1 MPITITKII
10 AGLPGFIEDFFSK
23 GHKRSVEAKRN
34 ILASFIIKGCSIAIS
49 LILVPLALN
58 YVNSSQYGIWLTLSS
73 MVAWMS
79 FFDIGFTQGLRNKYA
94 EAKAKGDL
102 TLARIYIST
111 TYYYIGIIFLV
122 IWICLLLGNR
132 FIDWAYLLN
141 VPREQEREI
150 SMLAIIVFSYF
161 CFQFVFRIIT
171 TILTADQKP
180 AKASLLDMLGQLIA
194 LLLIYVLT
202 KTTHGSLIYLGLA
215 FTVAPTIVLILA
227 NIILFKT
234 RYRDMVPSVKLAK
247 KEYARDIM
255 TLGLKFFVLQ
265 IASIVQYQTASFLI
279 AHYFDTTQV
288 TSYNIAYKYFSVL
301 QMVFVIALSP
311 LWSGTTDAYNCG
323 DMDWIKKVVKKYLL
337 LLLPFLGMGTIM
349 LIFAGPVYDLWLGK
363 DVVHV
368 SFSISLLCFLFFST
382 SMLANIFVAVING
395 LGALKIQFISSIVTS
410 ILYLIVSFVLIRQF
424 HYGVESILFASLISN
439 VYGYIIAPLQ
449 YYKIFVRESK
459 KAIWYA

>member
-1 MPITITKII
+1 MSISIASKISGI
-10 AGLPGFIEDFFSK
+10 PGMIENFFSK

-94 EAKAKGDL
+94 EAKARGDL

-111 TYYYIGIIFLV
+111 TYYYIGIIFLI

-132 FIDWAYLLN
+132 FINWASLLN
-141 VPREQEREI
+141 VPQQLEREV
-150 SMLAIIVFSYF
+150 STLAIIVFSYF

-194 LLLIYVLT
+194 LVLIYILT

-215 FTVAPTIVLILA
+215 FTVAPTLVLVLA

-234 RYRDMVPSVKLAK
+234 RYRDLVPSIKLAR
-247 KEYARDIM
+247 KEYAKDIM

-301 QMVFVIALSP
+301 QMVFMIALSP
-311 LWSGTTDAYNCG
+311 LWSGTTDAYNSG
-323 DMDWIKKVVKKYLL
+323 DMIWIKKVVKKYLIL
-337 LLLPFLGMGTIM
+337 LIPFLAFGTIM

-363 DVVHV
+363 NVVNV
-368 SFSISLLCFLFFST
+368 SFTVSLLCYLFFST
-382 SMLANIFVAVING
+382 GMFASVFVAVING
-395 LGALKIQFISSIVTS
+395 LGALKIQFMSSIITS
-410 ILYLIVSFVLIRQF
+410 VLYLLISLLLIRKF
-424 HYGVESILFASLISN
+424 HFGVESILIASIIAN
-439 VYGYIIAPLQ
+439 IYGYIIAPIQ
-449 YYKIFVRESK
+449 YYQIFVKESRS
-459 KAIWYA
+459 AIWYS

>member
-1 MPITITKII
+1 MPVSIANKISGI
-10 AGLPGFIEDFFSK
+10 PGLIEDFFSK
-23 GHKRSVEAKRN
+23 GHKRSIEAKRN
-34 ILASFIIKGCSIAIS
+34 ILASFVIKGCSIAIS

-102 TLARIYIST
+102 TLARTYIST
-111 TYYYIGIIFLV
+111 TYYYIGIIFLI
-122 IWICLLLGNR
+122 IWIILLLGNR
-132 FIDWAYLLN
+132 FINWASLLN
-141 VPREQEREI
+141 VPQQQEREI
-150 SMLAIIVFSYF
+150 STLAIIVFSYF

-194 LLLIYVLT
+194 LMLIYILT

-215 FTVAPTIVLILA
+215 FTVAPTIVLIVA
-227 NIILFKT
+227 NIIFFKT
-234 RYRDMVPSVKLAK
+234 KYRDLVPSVKLAK

-288 TSYNIAYKYFSVL
+288 TAYNIAYKYFSVL

-323 DMDWIKKVVKKYLL
+323 DIDWIKKVVKKYLL
-337 LLLPFLGMGTIM
+337 LLIPFIMMGTIM
-349 LIFAGPVYDLWLGK
+349 LVFAGPVYDFWLGK
-363 DVVHV
+363 DVVNV

-410 ILYLIVSFVLIRQF
+410 IVYLLVSFVLIRKF
-424 HYGVESILFASLISN
+424 HLGVESILFASLISN

-449 YYKIFVRESK
+449 YYKIFVHKSK
-459 KAIWYA
+459 KGIWYA